1 MTATRQQARAALP
14 ESAEECERYNNP
26 TDAELRII
34 ARSHVGDD
42 PERIERMVQSYR
54 AGGRLRQTLDNYAA
68 AGIEGGLPGME
79 AHIKRQFEARKARR
93 SR

>member
-1 MTATRQQARAALP
+1 MLEQIMQLP
-14 ESAEECERYNNP
+14 TTAEECERYNNP
-26 TDAELRII
+26 TNDELRQI

-42 PERIERMVQSYR
+42 PERIERLVQSYR
-54 AGGRLRQTLDNYAA
+54 AGGRLREELDRYAA

-79 AHIKRQFEARKARR
+79 AKIKRQFEARKARR